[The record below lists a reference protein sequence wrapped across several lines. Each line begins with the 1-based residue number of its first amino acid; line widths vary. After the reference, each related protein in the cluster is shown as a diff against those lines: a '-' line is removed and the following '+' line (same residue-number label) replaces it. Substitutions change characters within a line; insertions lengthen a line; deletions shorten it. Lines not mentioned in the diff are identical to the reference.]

1 MRLRPPG
8 LRPPRVHC
16 GRDSLRSHSHVQR
29 ASNGV
34 RRATRTRFVIDV
46 DDLGTKAWVTEIVDR
61 KKPPL
66 IRAELVEVAGK
77 SVKG

>member
-1 MRLRPPG
+1 
-8 LRPPRVHC
+8 
-16 GRDSLRSHSHVQR
+16 VQR